1 MITDKLIDE
10 LKRYVKEHYKLI
22 SLSELFPFQAQSKM
36 SDFSKKRRGF
46 IPSTDFGEVA
56 DKLSVFVK
64 EKRRYD
70 TFAYALENLREEK
83 GMGEPELY
91 KAAWIDRRLYSKI
104 RNAEKP
110 YKPTKDT
117 ALQFAFA
124 LKLEEPTF
132 TDFLKNA
139 GFAMSDSSVRDLVF
153 RFCVERRIFD
163 LHDVNA
169 FLLEEKQN
177 VLCKE
182 PREDGA

>member
-1 MITDKLIDE
+1 MITEPLIDE
-10 LKRYVKEHYKLI
+10 LRLFIREHYKLI
-22 SLSELFPFQAQSKM
+22 SLPELFPLPAQSQA
-36 SDFSKKRRGF
+36 SDFSEVGKGIMFR
-46 IPSTDFGEVA
+46 SDFGKTA
-56 DKLSVFVK
+56 NKLSVFVK
-64 EKRRYD
+64 EKRRHD
-70 TFAYALENLREEK
+70 TFAHALDKLREEK
-83 GMGEPELY
+83 DMDDPELY

-124 LKLEEPTF
+124 LKLEEPEF
-132 TDFLKNA
+132 TGFLKNA
-139 GFAMSDSSVRDLVF
+139 GFALSDSSVRDLVF
-153 RFCVERRIFD
+153 RFCVEQRIFD

>member
-22 SLSELFPFQAQSKM
+22 SLPELFPFPAQSKM
-36 SDFSKKRRGF
+36 PDFSGSGKGI
-46 IPSTDFGEVA
+46 IPGMDFGEVA

-64 EKRRYD
+64 EKRQYA
-70 TFAYALENLREEK
+70 TFAHTLEKLREEK
-83 GMGEPELY
+83 GMSEPELY

-124 LKLEEPTF
+124 LKLEEPAF
-132 TDFLKNA
+132 TDFLKNV
-139 GFAMSDSSVRDLVF
+139 GFAISDSSVRDLVF
-153 RFCVERRIFD
+153 RFCVERWIFD

>member
-1 MITDKLIDE
+1 MITNQLIDE

-22 SLSELFPFQAQSKM
+22 SLTELFPFPAQSKKLDLSEIGSGVM
-36 SDFSKKRRGF
+36 PGSN
-46 IPSTDFGEVA
+46 FGEVA
-56 DKLSVFVK
+56 DKLSLIVK
-64 EKRRYD
+64 EKRQYA
-70 TFAYALENLREEK
+70 TFAHVLEKLREEK
-83 GMGEPELY
+83 GMSEPELY
-91 KAAWIDRRLYSKI
+91 KAAWVDRRLYSKI

-117 ALQFAFA
+117 TLQFAFA
-124 LKLEEPTF
+124 LKLDESAF

-139 GFAMSDSSVRDLVF
+139 GFAMSESSVRDLVF